1 MTTAP
6 RQLRLSVL
14 EGTFAIVRLPAGAQI
29 PSWATAGPFFS
40 VTRTADELS
49 IVAEE
54 SRVPAD
60 LRLHGGWRV
69 LQVHGPFELTEV
81 GVLASLAAPLAEANV
96 SLFVLSTFDTDYLL
110 VSTESLA
117 GAIAALKNA
126 GHVFLPAG
134 RA

>member
-1 MTTAP
+1 MTPAP
-6 RQLRLSVL
+6 RQLRFSLL
-14 EGTFAIVRLPAGAQI
+14 EGTFAIVRLPATADI
-29 PSWATAGPFFS
+29 PSWAAAGPFFS

-60 LRLHGGWRV
+60 VPSQRGWRV

-81 GVLASLAAPLAEANV
+81 GVLASLSAPLAEAKV

-110 VSTESLA
+110 VSAESLA
-117 GAIAALKNA
+117 GAIAALKDA
-126 GHVFLPAG
+126 GHVFLPTGHA
-134 RA
+134 